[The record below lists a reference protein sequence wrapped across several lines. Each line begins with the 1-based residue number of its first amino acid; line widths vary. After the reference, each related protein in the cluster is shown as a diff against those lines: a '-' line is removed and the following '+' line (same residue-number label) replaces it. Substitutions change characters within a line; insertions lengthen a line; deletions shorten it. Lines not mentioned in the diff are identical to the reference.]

1 MNARVLRTLIN
12 IYPPFLG
19 SGIKVKEISDDYR
32 EIVVEMKLK
41 FYNKNYVKTHFG
53 GSLFAMCDP
62 FYMLMLINILGK
74 DYIVWDK
81 SACIEFIKP
90 GTGRVSAIFRLSQ
103 EQINEIIEKCSMQGK
118 CMPEYVVDILN
129 ENNDIVAKVRKVL
142 YIKKR
147 V

>member
-19 SGIKVKEISDDYR
+19 SGIKVKKITDDYR

-90 GTGRVSAIFRLSQ
+90 GTGSVSAIFRLSQ

-129 ENNDIVAKVRKVL
+129 ENNDIVAKVRKVI

>member
-1 MNARVLRTLIN
+1 MNARVLKTLIN